1 MLCQRR
7 RRKNSGIKSILKR
20 PLSHGHHIHLNFD
33 GVTALEFKELS
44 EVTGRV
50 FDMTVEFDPSE
61 CKELEIRVGADERFY
76 TALIY
81 DGAAN
86 TFTTDRTYSG
96 CPRDLLSVRKMAL
109 PEQTSPV
116 KLRVLMDK
124 YSVEVFV
131 NDGEKVMT
139 SLTYGPMSA
148 EKIFFRSTGSFHV
161 TFHEIQEQP
170 RQNNS

>member
-33 GVTALEFKELS
+33 GVTALEF
-44 EVTGRV
+44 
-50 FDMTVEFDPSE
+50 
-61 CKELEIRVGADERFY
+61 KELEIRVGADERFY